1 MPQATADK
9 FWFFDKTIQQQRR
22 VFSLEEM
29 WRFLEV
35 QIEFGGV
42 VEKKVRELD
51 KIEDDVEEIDEN
63 FS

>member
-1 MPQATADK
+1 
-9 FWFFDKTIQQQRR
+9 
-22 VFSLEEM
+22 M